1 MEDNEKQSRE
11 STIQILK
18 LKKDFEHLKY
28 ILQELE
34 KDKDFLKEHFTKK
47 NSARL
52 KDIDKMHGSLV
63 KHISTEL
70 KYHQYVRDKATES
83 HNNIHKRIA
92 QVERWIWIFFGG
104 ITVIGA
110 LLGKASFSSIFNY
123 RNFSFSSSFAK
134 SSGY

>member
-47 NSARL
+47 NSERL
-52 KDIDKMHGSLV
+52 KDIDKMHGRLD

-70 KYHQYVRDKATES
+70 KYHQDVRDKATES

-110 LLGKASFSSIFNY
+110 LLGKASFSSIFN
-123 RNFSFSSSFAK
+123 
-134 SSGY
+134 